1 METVFIDRKKTQLK
15 CNQER
20 LYIGGSD
27 DVKGEQ
33 SSASSIPLKH
43 LKSVVI
49 SCDCA
54 LSSGLLRKFAQFN
67 ISLICLNNRNIN
79 ASFMSINET
88 HGNISRRVNQYHLLS
103 CPALRSRFS
112 AIIIKRKLSGQ
123 RYVLKTLSNQRNA
136 LEGISKLSQSKLLTL
151 QIKLNQEDLT
161 NNEIMGIE
169 GYAAKTY
176 FNVYK
181 QVFNP
186 NLHFD
191 KRTKRPPKDPVN
203 VILSL
208 SYMLLYYE
216 AQRAC
221 YGQSLDP
228 MLSILH
234 NTTYGRASLACDLQ
248 EALRPLV
255 DLWVWQLFNNRTF
268 RLDHFSSSENGCILN
283 KAGRK
288 NYYQALPDA
297 MTFWRLRLRDHAK
310 ILVNIIDS
318 LPHQL

>member
-1 METVFIDRKKTQLK
+1 
-15 CNQER
+15 
-20 LYIGGSD
+20 
-27 DVKGEQ
+27 
-33 SSASSIPLKH
+33 
-43 LKSVVI
+43 
-49 SCDCA
+49 
-54 LSSGLLRKFAQFN
+54 
-67 ISLICLNNRNIN
+67 
-79 ASFMSINET
+79 
-88 HGNISRRVNQYHLLS
+88 
-103 CPALRSRFS
+103 
-112 AIIIKRKLSGQ
+112 
-123 RYVLKTLSNQRNA
+123 
-136 LEGISKLSQSKLLTL
+136 
-151 QIKLNQEDLT
+151 
-161 NNEIMGIE
+161 
-169 GYAAKTY
+169 
-176 FNVYK
+176 
-181 QVFNP
+181 
-186 NLHFD
+186 
-191 KRTKRPPKDPVN
+191 
-203 VILSL
+203 
-208 SYMLLYYE
+208 MLLYYE